1 MSRHQP
7 EQGADGPDA
16 AVTYRVPL
24 RSLDSD
30 HTTSRYLKVWGPR
43 DLQNQLDDL
52 RVEMAGYSLGTPRIV
67 EEEAA

>member
-1 MSRHQP
+1 MCSSHQP
-7 EQGADGPDA
+7 EQGADA

-30 HTTSRYLKVWGPR
+30 HTTVRFLKVWGQH

-52 RVEMAGYSLGTPRIV
+52 RVEMAGYSLGTPQKV
-67 EEEAA
+67 AA

>member
-7 EQGADGPDA
+7 TAGADSPDA

-30 HTTSRYLKVWGPR
+30 HTFTQIVSAYGPR
-43 DLQNQLDDL
+43 DLSNHLVQLEL
-52 RVEMAGYSLGTPRIV
+52 RYPDYHIGRPRQV
-67 EEEAA
+67 VTR

>member
-7 EQGADGPDA
+7 LAGADSPDA

-30 HTTSRYLKVWGPR
+30 HTTSELIEVYGPR
-43 DLQNQLDDL
+43 GMQRLLDDI
-52 RVEMAGYSLGTPRIV
+52 RERYPGYAIGTPQQV
-67 EEEAA
+67 AA